1 MIMPENLLN
10 VLHDLMNLPT
20 ETEWVEFK
28 EAGTTF
34 DFEQIGRYVSA
45 LSNEANLNDKPEG
58 WLIFG
63 VTDKSPRKIVGSHF
77 NETPP
82 GLDKLK
88 HKISLQTNHQLTF
101 LSIEELH
108 TPEGRVVMF
117 KVPPATRGIP
127 TEWKGSVY
135 GRIHDSTGQLA
146 LHKIQRIRDQ
156 SATLDWSARICE
168 KATIAN
174 LDPAAIAF
182 ARQEYKKKNPHLVK
196 DVDSWTD
203 AEFLN
208 RAGLCNDGKI
218 THTAIL
224 LLGKNTSGHHLS
236 PAIGQITWVLKNA
249 SGVERDYAHFG
260 LPIILAIDNVFEKIR
275 NLTVRHISDETLFPL
290 ELSQYDSWVMRELL
304 HNCIAHQ
311 DYLQCARISVVEND
325 ESLLFTNRGVF
336 IPGSVDSLITSDAL
350 PDRYRNPVLAQAMVN
365 LNMIDTIGSGI
376 KRMFQVQRERNF
388 PLPDYNLSQAGKVS
402 VRITGKIIDP
412 KYTRMLVRRKDLDMP
427 DVIALDKVQKGN
439 PLSEPEFK
447 SLKAKKL
454 VEGRRP
460 NLYVSEAVAAE
471 TDTRVD
477 YIRKRSFDKQHFKDM
492 VVSYLEKFEVAD
504 RKEIDKLL
512 MDKVSDALNNDQ
524 KQLFIRNLLQRMRKE
539 GTIMNTGGK
548 TKQAKWVLTGHSKK
562 GRKV

>member
-1 MIMPENLLN
+1 MSEDLLK

-34 DFEQIGRYVSA
+34 DFELIGRYVSA

-63 VTDKSPRKIVGSHF
+63 VTDKPPRKIVGSHF

-127 TEWKGSVY
+127 TEWKGLVY

-156 SATLDWSARICE
+156 SANLDWSARICE
-168 KATIAN
+168 KATMN
-174 LDPAAIAF
+174 DLDPAAIVF
-182 ARQEYKKKNPHLVK
+182 ARQEYKKKNPRLVK
-196 DVDSWTD
+196 DIDSWTD
-203 AEFLN
+203 VEFLN
-208 RAGLCNDGKI
+208 RVGLCIDGRI
-218 THTAIL
+218 TNTAIL
-224 LLGKNTSGHHLS
+224 LLGKNTSEHHLS
-236 PAIGQITWVLKNA
+236 PAIGHIIWVLKDT
-249 SGVERDYAHFG
+249 SGIEKDYAHFG
-260 LPIILAIDNVFEKIR
+260 LPIILAIDKVFEKIR
-275 NLTVRHISDETLFPL
+275 NLTVRHMTGDTLFPL
-290 ELSQYDSWVMRELL
+290 ELTQYDSWVMRELL

-311 DYLQCARISVVEND
+311 DYHQIARISVVEND

-336 IPGSVDSLITSDAL
+336 IPGSVDSLMTSDAL
-350 PDRYRNPVLAQAMVN
+350 PDRYRNPFLAQAMVN
-365 LNMIDTIGSGI
+365 LNMIDTVGSGI
-376 KRMFQVQRERNF
+376 KRMFRVQRERNF

-412 KYTRMLVRRKDLDMP
+412 RYTRMLVRRKDLDML
-427 DVIALDKVQKGN
+427 DVIALDKVQKGQR
-439 PLSEPEFK
+439 LSEPEFA
-447 SLKAKKL
+447 SLKSKKL
-454 VEGRRP
+454 IEGRRP
-460 NLYVSEAVAAE
+460 NIYVSEAVAAE

-477 YIRKRSFDKQHFKDM
+477 YIRKRSFDKQHFKDL
-492 VVSYLEKFEVAD
+492 VISYLERYHEAD

-512 MDKVSDALNNDQ
+512 LDKVSDALNDDQ
-524 KQLFIRNLLQRMRKE
+524 KHLFIKNLLRDMKRE
-539 GTIMNTGGK
+539 RTIHTTGSK
-548 TKQAKWVLTGHSKK
+548 TFGAKWVLTQSHKKESK
-562 GRKV
+562 

>member
-1 MIMPENLLN
+1 MPEDLLN

-34 DFEQIGRYVSA
+34 DFELIGRYVSA
-45 LSNEANLNDKPEG
+45 LSNEANLNNKPEG

-63 VTDKSPRKIVGSHF
+63 VTDKPPRKIVGSHF

-182 ARQEYKKKNPHLVK
+182 ARQEYKKKNPHLVN

-208 RAGLCNDGKI
+208 RAGLCIDGKI

-260 LPIILAIDNVFEKIR
+260 LPIILAIDKVFEKIR
-275 NLTVRHISDETLFPL
+275 NLTVRHLSGETLFPL
-290 ELSQYDSWVMRELL
+290 ELTQYDSWVMRELL

-311 DYLQCARISVVEND
+311 DYLQGARISVVEND
-325 ESLLFTNRGVF
+325 ESLLFTNRGEF
-336 IPGSVDSLITSDAL
+336 IPGSVDSLFARDAL
-350 PDRYRNPVLAQAMVN
+350 PDRYRNPFLAQAMVN
-365 LNMIDTIGSGI
+365 LNMIDTVGSGI
-376 KRMFQVQRERNF
+376 KRMFRLQRERNF

-412 KYTRMLVRRKDLDMP
+412 KYTRMLVRRKDLDMR

-439 PLSEPEFK
+439 PLSESEFK

-460 NLYVSEAVAAE
+460 NLYLSEKVAAE
-471 TDTRVD
+471 TDSRVD
-477 YIRKRSFDKQHFKDM
+477 YIRKRPFDRSHFKDM
-492 VVSYLEKFEVAD
+492 IVAYLKTYREANWNTFED
-504 RKEIDKLL
+504 LL
-512 MDKVSDALNNDQ
+512 MNKISDALNEKQ
-524 KQLFIRNLLQRMRKE
+524 KRQYIKDLLKEMRKDGILE
-539 GTIMNTGGK
+539 TIGK
-548 TKQAKWVLTGHSKK
+548 TRGARWVLTSEQ
-562 GRKV
+562 